1 MPTTAQTKPFKTYRE
16 QIELLRARGLIIYDD
31 AYAEEVLKRLNYYRL
46 SAYSLTLRKNDRF
59 YPGVTLDDVAELY
72 AFDHALRQLLFQYS
86 SIVEVSARAY
96 ISYYHAQKYG
106 PLGYLNNQY
115 FEDECKHAGFLRELY
130 ASLRASSDAFIVHH
144 REELGGVYPFWV
156 AIEETTFGS
165 LSKFY
170 KNMLA
175 EDRQAI
181 AKTYYGL
188 PRAYVESF
196 MQCASVT
203 RNIAAHG
210 GRFYNRIHLKPS
222 VKLPSGMRAV
232 GCDSPAAYIYA
243 VYALLPDEDQYAMLQ
258 DLTRIFHNHPFA
270 LPRHLGLPPDWKR
283 LFAQYGN
290 G

>member
-72 AFDHALRQLLFQYS
+72 AFDHALRRLLFQYS

-106 PLGYLNNQY
+106 PLGYLN
-115 FEDECKHAGFLRELY
+115 
-130 ASLRASSDAFIVHH
+130 
-144 REELGGVYPFWV
+144 
-156 AIEETTFGS
+156 
-165 LSKFY
+165 
-170 KNMLA
+170 
-175 EDRQAI
+175 
-181 AKTYYGL
+181 
-188 PRAYVESF
+188 
-196 MQCASVT
+196 
-203 RNIAAHG
+203 
-210 GRFYNRIHLKPS
+210 LKPS